1 MAQQKKFVVKT
12 PRGQIYTQKTSG
24 GTVMAKLEW
33 SGGMAPR
40 IEGNLSRAQCFV
52 DSEVL
57 RLSDP
62 LTPRLTGA
70 LIKSGTLGT
79 VIGSGEVSYNAPY
92 ARRQY
97 YEHSGQG
104 LRGSKWFERMKAAN
118 KDKILEGAEKIARG
132 G

>member
-1 MAQQKKFVVKT
+1 MSQQKKFVVKT

-24 GTVMAKLEW
+24 GTIMARLEW

-57 RLSDP
+57 RNSDP

-97 YEHSGQG
+97 YEHNGQG
-104 LRGSKWFERMKAAN
+104 LRGPKWFERMKTAN

>member
-1 MAQQKKFVVKT
+1 MAGQKKFVVQT
-12 PRGQIYTQKTSG
+12 PRGQLYIQKTSG
-24 GTVMAKLEW
+24 GTVISKLEW
-33 SGGMAPR
+33 AGGVETR
-40 IEGNLSRAQCFV
+40 IEGNLSKAQCFV

-62 LTPRLTGA
+62 FTPRLTGA

-79 VIGSGEVSYNAPY
+79 VIGSGEVSYNSPY

-104 LRGSKWFERMKAAN
+104 LRGPKWFERMKAAH
-118 KDKILEGAEKIARG
+118 KDKIMEGAEKIARG